1 MKEKKERE
9 REREKEDGWKTIE
22 KETGR
27 GPRKKTLESFFS
39 QPRKILPPPK
49 KKKKKNSFSIFFLL
63 SLLDAVDA
71 SLPVTEA
78 FRVAD
83 DVLRQGVRGISD
95 IITIPGLVRDRRTKF
110 FLFSFF
116 SCVA

>member
-1 MKEKKERE
+1 MENNRE
-9 REREKEDGWKTIE
+9 RNGTRTEEKNVGIVFLTTSKNLT
-22 KETGR
+22 
-27 GPRKKTLESFFS
+27 
-39 QPRKILPPPK
+39 PPQ